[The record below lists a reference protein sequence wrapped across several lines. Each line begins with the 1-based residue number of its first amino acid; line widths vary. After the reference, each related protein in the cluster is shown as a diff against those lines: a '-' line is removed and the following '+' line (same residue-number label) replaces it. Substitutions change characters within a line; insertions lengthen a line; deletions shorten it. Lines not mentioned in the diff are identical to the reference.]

1 MWRTCLAKKI
11 KMVMTIVHE
20 YEADPEH
27 YPSLNPKQMAELDEG
42 NMNSN
47 LDVVLDMLC
56 NSSSG
61 FSLKVE
67 VKE

>member
-1 MWRTCLAKKI
+1 
-11 KMVMTIVHE
+11 MVMTIVHE

-27 YPSLNPKQMAELDEG
+27 YPSPDPKQMAKLDEG
-42 NMNSN
+42 NMNSD

-61 FSLKVE
+61 FTLKVE
-67 VKE
+67 AKE